1 MGIARAALLAIAIT
15 WLMSGCATTRSTID
29 VSVITTQQVPAK
41 GFAKVLEVKDV
52 RRFEATPR
60 DPSIP
65 SLQDSEEINDRAIT
79 SRAVARKRGGY
90 GMAFAEILLPEGR
103 TVEQIVRE
111 GATKALAEKGYAV
124 VAEGSPEFAK
134 ALPVNIEIQQF
145 WSWFT
150 PGVFLVSVEFVG
162 IVVLKGEVL
171 AESNQETVRGYSIIN
186 AMAATDS
193 QWQEVMQN
201 GVQDLVE
208 KMKTKLKSPN

>member
-1 MGIARAALLAIAIT
+1 MGIARTALLAITIA

-29 VSVITTQQVPAK
+29 VSLIKTQQVPLK

-52 RRFEATPR
+52 RRFEATPS

-65 SLQDSEEINDRAIT
+65 SLQNSEEINDRAIT

-111 GATKALAEKGYAV
+111 AATKALAEKGYAV

-134 ALPVNIEIQQF
+134 ALPVNIEIHQF

-150 PGVFLVSVEFVG
+150 PGFFLVSVEFVG
-162 IVVLKGEVL
+162 LVSLKGEVL
-171 AESNQETVRGYSIIN
+171 AGSNEETVRGYSIIN

-201 GVQDLVE
+201 GVQDLIE

>member
-1 MGIARAALLAIAIT
+1 MGIARAALLAITIA
-15 WLMSGCATTRSTID
+15 WLMSGCASTRSTID
-29 VSVITTQQVPAK
+29 VSVTNTQQVPAK

-52 RRFEATPR
+52 RRFETAPS
-60 DPSIP
+60 DPSVP
-65 SLQDSEEINDRAIT
+65 SLQDSQEINDRAIT
-79 SRAVARKRGGY
+79 SRAVARKRSGY
-90 GMAFAEILLPEGR
+90 GMALADILLPEGR

-111 GATKALAEKGYAV
+111 AATKALAEKGYAV

-150 PGVFLVSVEFVG
+150 PGFFLVSVEFVG
-162 IVVLKGEVL
+162 IVSLKGEVL
-171 AESNQETVRGYSIIN
+171 AGSNEETVRGYSIIN

-201 GVQDLVE
+201 GVQDLIE